1 MSITPYQHKTQYY
14 ETDQMKIIHHSN
26 YIRWFEE
33 ARSDFMEQLGLSYAE
48 MENMGIIV
56 PVLSISADYKSMV
69 RFGETVTI
77 TIKVMTYN
85 GVKLELAYE
94 ISDAETNEL
103 RTTGS
108 SLHCFLNETGRPIS
122 LKRKRPALHEMFL
135 AQL

>member
-1 MSITPYQHKTQYY
+1 MSIKPYQHKTQYY

-122 LKRKRPALHEMFL
+122 LKRKRPDLHEMFL

>member
-122 LKRKRPALHEMFL
+122 LKRKRPDLHEMFL

>member
-94 ISDAETNEL
+94 ISDTETNEL
-103 RTTGS
+103 RTTGT

-122 LKRKRPALHEMFL
+122 LKRKRPDLHEMFL